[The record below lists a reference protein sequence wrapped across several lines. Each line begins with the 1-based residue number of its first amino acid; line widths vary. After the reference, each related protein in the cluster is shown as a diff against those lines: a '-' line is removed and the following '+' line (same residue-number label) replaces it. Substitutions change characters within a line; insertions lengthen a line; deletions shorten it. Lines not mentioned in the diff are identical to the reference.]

1 MDIQLIAMDLDGT
14 ALLDDHRSFSPR
26 LTAALLEAHRRGIAI
41 APVTGR
47 QFVLLPPPLLAPP
60 VWANLAVLCN
70 GAEVRSLVNGQLLS
84 SHYMRPE
91 ALFPLMELAEQFA
104 VPMELSA

>member
-47 QFVLLPPPLLAPP
+47 QFVLLPPPLLPLQSGQIWRFCATAQRYAAWSMGSCSPLTIC
-60 VWANLAVLCN
+60 ARKLCF
-70 GAEVRSLVNGQLLS
+70 R
-84 SHYMRPE
+84 
-91 ALFPLMELAEQFA
+91 
-104 VPMELSA
+104 